1 MEKEFDIDEVTE
13 GDLLEEFAK
22 VKGILRAIILSKES
36 DKPNIYEE
44 WAIRALQDKV
54 LDFEG
59 KLESYLFSNGNMS
72 DLISN

>member
-13 GDLLEEFAK
+13 EDLLEEFAK
-22 VKGILRAIILSKES
+22 VKGILRAIILSKKS

>member
-1 MEKEFDIDEVTE
+1 MEKEFDIDGVTE

-36 DKPNIYEE
+36 DIPNIDEE
-44 WAIRALQDKV
+44 WVIRALQDKV